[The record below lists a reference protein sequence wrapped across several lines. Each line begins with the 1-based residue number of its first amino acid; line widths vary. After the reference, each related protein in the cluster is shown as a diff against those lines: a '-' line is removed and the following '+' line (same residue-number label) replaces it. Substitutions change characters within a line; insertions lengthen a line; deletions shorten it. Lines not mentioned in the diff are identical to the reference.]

1 MKTLLTL
8 AAVTVTILVLDLT
21 FLGVVARPFYDATM
35 GPLRAPEV
43 NPLAAALFYALYV
56 GAILRHAVGRSSSVK
71 DAARAGAEMGLL
83 AYGTY
88 ELTNWAVLAGW
99 PAALVPVDLLWGVVL
114 TAAASAVGKA
124 VSLRVG
130 R

>member
-1 MKTLLTL
+1 MKTLSTL
-8 AAVTVTILVLDLT
+8 AAVVVTILVLDLT
-21 FLGVVARPFYDATM
+21 FLGVVAKPFYDATM

-43 NPLAAALFYALYV
+43 NVVAAALFYALYV
-56 GAILRHAVGRSSSVK
+56 GAILRHAVGRASSVK

-88 ELTNWAVLAGW
+88 ELTNWAVLSGW
-99 PAALVPVDLLWGVVL
+99 PAVLVPVDMLWGVVL

-124 VSLRVG
+124 VSQRFS
-130 R
+130 